1 MHSCS
6 PGAGASTSTAP
17 GSATAPIATPVS
29 APFSVP
35 SSVPFSETL
44 GLTEVGSGEYR
55 AQLPEQWTVG
65 GGRLHGGWLLALVT
79 KAGLSG
85 LHAHTR
91 AEELADPLAVSAE
104 YLRAPVTGP
113 AELATEVVKVGRTV
127 SVVRVVLRQRDQP
140 LLTATVTAGQL
151 PDAAADWADLPT
163 LAPEPPADAVP
174 TTEVRGP
181 VPPLATACEVRL
193 DPATAQY
200 LRDESGEPMI
210 RGWVRPRGEPADTL
224 FALVAG
230 DVLPPV
236 LFNLGRPGWAP
247 TVQLTALLRAR
258 PEPGWLR
265 LEAASKLSGGGW
277 FDEDCAVIDSAG
289 RLICQARQLALAPL
303 AR

>member
-1 MHSCS
+1 MHSSS
-6 PGAGASTSTAP
+6 PVTGAAISTA
-17 GSATAPIATPVS
+17 SVS
-29 APFSVP
+29 AAAPSSTPF
-35 SSVPFSETL
+35 SVPFSEAL
-44 GLTEVGSGEYR
+44 DLTAVESGQYR
-55 AQLPEQWTVG
+55 AELPHQWTVG

-85 LHAHTR
+85 LGAHTG
-91 AEELADPLAVSAE
+91 AEQLADPLAVSAE

-113 AELATEVVKVGRTV
+113 AELGTEVVKVGRTV

-140 LLTATVTAGQL
+140 LLSATVTAGQL

-174 TTEVRGP
+174 TTDVPGP

-193 DPATAQY
+193 DSATANY
-200 LRDESGEPMI
+200 LRGESGEPTI
-210 RGWVRPRGEPADTL
+210 RGWARPRGEPADTL

-230 DVLPPV
+230 DILPPV
-236 LFNLGRPGWAP
+236 LFNLGSPGWAP

-265 LEAASKLSGGGW
+265 LEAASTVSGGGW
-277 FDEDCAVIDSAG
+277 FDEDYAVIDSAG